1 MIIST
6 TEHGQPGNIPM
17 PHGAVLDGNNDAMVK
32 KFTDTL
38 TAIGGKV
45 VPVKTVADIR
55 YHLLTGINIKGRNV
69 TTVPLLGDLLEQ
81 VNRHNLNSYALQNVD
96 DMVIDA
102 HFAVAENGALW
113 VTDDKLMLRV
123 LPFICKHLSVIVNA
137 CDIVA
142 TMYEAYSRVGSTNYD
157 FGTFI
162 ACPSKAA
169 DIEQSLVLGARGVN
183 TITVFLIG

>member
-1 MIIST
+1 M
-6 TEHGQPGNIPM
+6 EHSLPDNIPM
-17 PHGAVLDGNNDAMVK
+17 PHSPVLGENNDALVK

-55 YHLLTGINIKGRNV
+55 YHLLTGIDIKGRNL

-81 VNRHNLNSYALQNVD
+81 VNRHNINSYALQNVD
-96 DMVIDA
+96 DVVIDA

-137 CDIVA
+137 SDIVA
-142 TMYEAYSRVGSTNYD
+142 TMYEAYSRIGNTNYD
-157 FGTFI
+157 FGTFV
-162 ACPSKAA
+162 AGPSKAA
-169 DIEQSLVLGARGVN
+169 DIEQSLVLGARGTGN
-183 TITVFLIG
+183 ITVFLTV